1 MVQPVVKGA
10 KEFCFVQRD
19 SGAFDRSSIVTPRML
34 STRLS
39 NTSITTAKSEK
50 ASSVVFGFS
59 ASVLQSANGD

>member
-1 MVQPVVKGA
+1 MVQPVVNDVKGS
-10 KEFCFVQRD
+10 CFVQKD
-19 SGAFDRSSIVTPRML
+19 SGASDRSCIVTPRML

-59 ASVLQSANGD
+59 VSVLQSANED